1 MLPPVRWLLWFV
13 VVVLTLSF
21 IFAPEP
27 KPVNWDKFE
36 AHTTSD
42 SRLYFNN
49 IRSFYYHR
57 YPEERPPMILYRL
70 KNRVNDTTHVQLH
83 FTIVQNIL
91 TDEAFT
97 VAEWQNLPE
106 SKENM
111 RLMAYTQKD
120 TVTLPLNNLNAR
132 GEYQL
137 AQVVYTTLQE
147 EGQLYLAHKN
157 DSIAGLLHTP
167 KQRETVETVLRDY
180 FKLIQKLK
188 S

>member
-27 KPVNWDKFE
+27 KPVNWNKFE
-36 AHTTSD
+36 THTTSD

-57 YPEERPPMILYRL
+57 YPEEKPPMVLYRL
-70 KNRVNDTTHVQLH
+70 KNRIKDTADVQLH
-83 FTIVQNIL
+83 FTIVLNIL

-97 VAEWQNLPE
+97 VAEWQNLPWP
-106 SKENM
+106 KEDM
-111 RLMAYTQKD
+111 LLTAYTDKD
-120 TVTLPLNNLNAR
+120 TVKLPINYLSAPAEYKLAR
-132 GEYQL
+132 VIYN
-137 AQVVYTTLQE
+137 TLQK
-147 EGQLYLAHKN
+147 EGQFYLAHNN
-157 DSIAGLLHTP
+157 DTVVRLLHQP
-167 KQRETVETVLRDY
+167 KQRETAETVLRDY